1 MDEENMGILAPT
13 KLPRRSGDR
22 WRVRYPV
29 GPEPLN
35 LKPTGHDRPL
45 ATGGGGGD
53 GGDLV
58 RASPTPNR
66 LPKIAGP
73 QHQNWSVLITV
84 SGSFIRVFKNWL
96 LFYNRLDLPVPL
108 EVIAQVGLFVH
119 YYIGARAVAGRA
131 NLTAPSESHLA
142 SSYLPTS

>member
-1 MDEENMGILAPT
+1 MQCSSFLALLPNSDAVLEAIAIDEENMGILAPT

-29 GPEPLN
+29 SPEHGLPLN
-35 LKPTGHDRPL
+35 LRPPGRDTPP
-45 ATGGGGGD
+45 ATGGGGGGGG

-58 RASPTPNR
+58 AASPTPNR
-66 LPKIAGP
+66 LPKTAGP

-108 EVIAQVGLFVH
+108 EVIAQVGLFLFIIV
-119 YYIGARAVAGRA
+119 
-131 NLTAPSESHLA
+131 
-142 SSYLPTS
+142 